1 MMRFTVLVLL
11 TILGFAG
18 AILAGGG
25 AAELNGPPEIISG
38 DSLIVAGTRISLRG
52 IDAPELDQECLL
64 RGKVYPCGA
73 LSRAGLMDLTAGVE
87 VVCRLQDD
95 AQETAFCTAD
105 DYDLSEG
112 MVYTGWAL
120 AARSGSQ
127 RYSELEEGARKA
139 KRGLWRGRFVTP
151 EDWRAGK
158 RLADEQ

>member
-1 MMRFTVLVLL
+1 MMRFAALALL
-11 TILGFAG
+11 TFLSFAG
-18 AILAGGG
+18 AILAGGDTT
-25 AAELNGPPEIISG
+25 ELSGPPEIISG
-38 DSLIVAGTRISLRG
+38 DSLIVAGTRVALQG
-52 IDAPELDQECLL
+52 IDAPELGQECLL
-64 RGKVYPCGA
+64 RDNPYPCGA

-87 VVCRLQDD
+87 VVCRLQDE
-95 AQETAFCTAD
+95 AQEIAFCTAD

-158 RLADEQ
+158 RLADEP